1 MGSKM
6 RKTECIRF
14 TEPANRWEEALPLG
28 NGKIGAMLFSEV
40 GAERIQLNE
49 ESVWYGGLM
58 DRNNPDAKAH
68 LQEFRDHIFEG
79 RLQEATDLALNV
91 FSGTPQS
98 MRQYQN
104 LGDLTIYSDNGE
116 VKDYERSL
124 DLSEAVHRVSYRIGE
139 YHYTREQ
146 FISAPDN
153 VLVMRYCT
161 DAPQGIGMTPL
172 MTRSRF
178 YDYSGKSAENTIMLG
193 GNLAKEGYDFCMM
206 LRAKVVGGS
215 CKVLGERLVIEGAKE
230 VLFFFTAGT
239 TFKEGNL
246 KERLI
251 ACLDAAEKQS
261 YEELYRRHVADYKS
275 FYDRMKLE
283 LINTE
288 GIDDCDC
295 PDTNSDRAESNATT
309 DCQAKR
315 KEGLD
320 ATETAE
326 FAERYF
332 NFGRYLMI
340 CSSRPGTLPITLQG
354 LWNKDYLPPWDSKYT
369 ININAEMNY
378 WPAESCNLSE
388 CHTPLFDHLER
399 MLPNGQR
406 TAEVMYGCSGFV
418 AHHNTDIWGDT
429 AVQDIWEPASY
440 WVMGAAWLC
449 THQWTHYV
457 YTKDTEFLK
466 KAYPI
471 MREAAKFFLDFLVE
485 KDGKLLTCPSVSPEN
500 TYILPNGQQGC
511 LTAGATMDNQILRD
525 LMTQCIRSAEILGIE
540 EPLAEAFA
548 GVIEKLPE
556 NQIGKYG
563 QLMEWAEDYEEAEPG
578 HRHISHLYGLHPSH
592 QITPD
597 GTPEL
602 SKAAEITL
610 QRRLANGGGHTGWS
624 RAWII
629 NMYARL
635 FKGEEAHENLVQLF
649 KKSTLPNLF
658 DNHPPFQI
666 DGNFGAIAGMIEM
679 LVQSSEERTLLLP
692 ALPSTWKDGKVS
704 GLKIVGGAELAMEWK
719 DGVLVSCVVTAEQEL
734 ETVLVYRDEKRAIRV
749 AAGMSYRW

>member
-1 MGSKM
+1 MGKQ
-6 RKTECIRF
+6 TEMIRF
-14 TEPANRWEEALPLG
+14 SEPAKHWEEALPLG
-28 NGKIGAMLFSEV
+28 NGKLGAMLFSEV

-79 RLQEATDLALNV
+79 RLREATDLALNV

-104 LGDLTIYSDNGE
+104 LGDLTIYSNGGVVE
-116 VKDYERSL
+116 DYERSL
-124 DLSEAVHRVSYRIGE
+124 DLAEAVHRVNYRIGE
-139 YHYTREQ
+139 NHYTREQ

-153 VLVMRYCT
+153 VLVMRYRT
-161 DAPQGIGMTPL
+161 DAPQGIGMVPL

-178 YDYSGKSAENTIMLG
+178 YDYSGKAAENTIMLG

-206 LRAKVVGGS
+206 LRAKTVGGS

-230 VLFFFTAGT
+230 VVFFFTAGT
-239 TFKEGNL
+239 TFKEGKL
-246 KERLI
+246 KERLL
-251 ACLDAAEKQS
+251 ACLDAAEKLS
-261 YEELYRRHVADYKS
+261 YEELLERHVADYKS
-275 FYDRMKLE
+275 FYERMKLE
-283 LINTE
+283 LTDTE
-288 GIDDCDC
+288 
-295 PDTNSDRAESNATT
+295 
-309 DCQAKR
+309 
-315 KEGLD
+315 
-320 ATETAE
+320 E

-449 THQWTHYV
+449 THQWTHYI
-457 YTKDTEFLK
+457 YTGDKEFLK
-466 KAYPI
+466 RAYPV

-500 TYILPNGQQGC
+500 TYILPNGQRGC

-525 LMTQCIRSAEILGIE
+525 LMTQCIRSAEILGID
-540 EPLAEAFA
+540 EPLAEEFA
-548 GVIEKLPE
+548 KVIEKLPE
-556 NQIGKYG
+556 NQIGKHG

-635 FKGEEAHENLVQLF
+635 FKGEEAYENLVQLF

-666 DGNFGAIAGMIEM
+666 DGNFGAIAGMVEM

-692 ALPSTWKDGKVS
+692 ALPSAWKNGKVS
-704 GLKIVGGAELAMEWK
+704 GLKIVGGAELSIEWK
-719 DGVLVSCVVTAEQEL
+719 DGTLVNCTVTACRPID
-734 ETVLVYRDEKRAIRV
+734 TILVYKGEKRNV
-749 AAGMSYRW
+749 LLSEGESFTWN

>member
-1 MGSKM
+1 M
-6 RKTECIRF
+6 TEKQTERICF
-14 TEPANRWEEALPLG
+14 SEPARCWEEALPLG

-40 GAERIQLNE
+40 GEERIQLNE

-68 LQEFRDHIFEG
+68 LQEFRDDIFEG
-79 RLQEATDLALNV
+79 CLREATELAINA
-91 FSGTPQS
+91 FSGTPQG
-98 MRQYQN
+98 MRPYQN
-104 LGDLTIYSDNGE
+104 LGDLSIYSDGGIAE
-116 VKDYERSL
+116 DYERCL
-124 DLSEAVHRVSYRIGE
+124 DLSEAVHRVSYRIGL

-153 VLVMRYCT
+153 VLVMRYTT

-172 MTRSRF
+172 LTRARF
-178 YDYSGKSAENTIMLG
+178 YDYAGKAAENTIMLG
-193 GNLAKEGYDFCMM
+193 GNLAKAGYDFCMM
-206 LRAKVVGGS
+206 LRAKTVGGS
-215 CKVLGERLVIEGAKE
+215 CKVLGERLVIEGAQE
-230 VLFFFTAGT
+230 VLFFFAAGT
-239 TFKEGNL
+239 TFKESNL
-246 KERLI
+246 KERLL
-251 ACLDAAEKQS
+251 ACLDAAETQT
-261 YEELYRRHVADYKS
+261 YEELLTRHVSDYKS
-275 FYDRMKLE
+275 YYDRMQLE
-283 LINTE
+283 LTPEDATQCPEENTE
-288 GIDDCDC
+288 
-295 PDTNSDRAESNATT
+295 AA
-309 DCQAKR
+309 
-315 KEGLD
+315 
-320 ATETAE
+320 ETAE

-369 ININAEMNY
+369 ININTEMNY

-388 CHTPLFDHLER
+388 CHMPLFEHLER

-429 AVQDIWEPASY
+429 AVQDIWVPASY

-449 THQWTHYV
+449 THQWTHYL
-457 YTKDTEFLK
+457 YTKDIEFLK
-466 KAYPI
+466 KAYPV
-471 MREAAKFFLDFLVE
+471 MREAARFFLDFLVE
-485 KDGKLLTCPSVSPEN
+485 KEGKLLTCPSVSPEN

-525 LMTQCIRSAEILGIE
+525 LMTQCIRAAEILEIE
-540 EPLAEAFA
+540 EPLADEFA
-548 GVIEKLPE
+548 KVIEKLPT

-602 SKAAEITL
+602 AKAAEVTL

-635 FKGEEAHENLVQLF
+635 FKGQEAHENLVQLF

-666 DGNFGAIAGMIEM
+666 DGNFGAIAGMVEM

-692 ALPSTWKDGKVS
+692 ALPSAWSSGRVS
-704 GLKIVGGAELAMEWK
+704 GLKIVGGA
-719 DGVLVSCVVTAEQEL
+719 VLDMAWNNGRLTECMVTAEQAIETKL
-734 ETVLVYRDEKRAIRV
+734 VYEGVVKTVLL
-749 AAGMSYRW
+749 AAGEKYIWA

>member
-1 MGSKM
+1 MGKQ
-6 RKTECIRF
+6 TEMIRF
-14 TEPANRWEEALPLG
+14 SEPAKHWEEALPLG
-28 NGKIGAMLFSEV
+28 NGKLGAMLFSEV

-79 RLQEATDLALNV
+79 RLREATDLALNV

-104 LGDLTIYSDNGE
+104 LGDLTIYSNGGVVE
-116 VKDYERSL
+116 DYERSL
-124 DLSEAVHRVSYRIGE
+124 DLAEAVHRVSYRIGE
-139 YHYTREQ
+139 HHYTREQ

-153 VLVMRYCT
+153 VLVMRYRT
-161 DAPQGIGMTPL
+161 DAPQGIGMVPL

-178 YDYSGKSAENTIMLG
+178 YDYSGKAAENTIMLG

-206 LRAKVVGGS
+206 LRAKTVGGS

-230 VLFFFTAGT
+230 VVFFFTAGT
-239 TFKEGNL
+239 TFKEGKL
-246 KERLI
+246 KERLL
-251 ACLDAAEKQS
+251 ACLDAAEKLS
-261 YEELYRRHVADYKS
+261 YEELLERHVTDYKS

-283 LINTE
+283 LTDTE
-288 GIDDCDC
+288 
-295 PDTNSDRAESNATT
+295 
-309 DCQAKR
+309 
-315 KEGLD
+315 
-320 ATETAE
+320 E

-449 THQWTHYV
+449 THQWTHYI
-457 YTKDTEFLK
+457 YTGDKEFLK
-466 KAYPI
+466 RAYPV

-500 TYILPNGQQGC
+500 TYILPNGQRGC

-525 LMTQCIRSAEILGIE
+525 LMTQCIRSAEILGID
-540 EPLAEAFA
+540 EPLAEEFA
-548 GVIEKLPE
+548 KVIEKLPE
-556 NQIGKYG
+556 NQIGKHG

-635 FKGEEAHENLVQLF
+635 FKGEEAYENLVQLF

-666 DGNFGAIAGMIEM
+666 DGNFGAIAGMAEM

-692 ALPSTWKDGKVS
+692 ALPSAWKNGKVS
-704 GLKIVGGAELAMEWK
+704 GIKIVGGAELTLAWK
-719 DGVLVSCVVTAEQEL
+719 DGALVSCTVTTDQPF
-734 ETVLVYRDEKRAIRV
+734 ETMLVYKGEKRAV
-749 AAGMSYRW
+749 SLAAGESYQW

>member
-1 MGSKM
+1 MA
-6 RKTECIRF
+6 RRETERICF
-14 TEPANRWEEALPLG
+14 AEPAKSWEEALPLG
-28 NGKIGAMLFSEV
+28 NGKLGAMLFSEV
-40 GAERIQLNE
+40 GEEHIQLNE

-58 DRNNPDAKAH
+58 DRNNPDAKTH
-68 LQEFRDHIFEG
+68 LQEFRDDIFEG
-79 RLQEATDLALNV
+79 RLREATELAFHA

-104 LGDLTIYSDNGE
+104 LGDLTIYGDGGKAE
-116 VKDYERSL
+116 AYERSL
-124 DLSEAVHRVSYRIGE
+124 DLSEAVHRVSYCIE
-139 YHYTREQ
+139 SYTYTREQ

-153 VLVMRYCT
+153 VLVMRYVT
-161 DAPQGIGMTPL
+161 DAPKGLNMTPL
-172 MTRSRF
+172 MTRARY
-178 YDYSGKSAENTIMLG
+178 YDYSGKADENTIMLG

-206 LRAKVVGGS
+206 LRAKTVGGC

-239 TFKEGNL
+239 TFKEGKL

-251 ACLDAAEKQS
+251 SCLNAAEKQGF
-261 YEELYRRHVADYKS
+261 ECLRKRHVADYTS
-275 FYDRMKLE
+275 YYDRMKLE
-283 LINTE
+283 LGVTSASEQNEHKEECGRQTAGE
-288 GIDDCDC
+288 KVAGLSE
-295 PDTNSDRAESNATT
+295 TNQVERP
-309 DCQAKR
+309 
-315 KEGLD
+315 
-320 ATETAE
+320 E

-369 ININAEMNY
+369 ININTEMNY

-388 CHTPLFDHLER
+388 CHLPLFEHLER

-449 THQWTHYV
+449 THQWTHYI
-457 YTKDTEFLK
+457 YTKDTEFLRR
-466 KAYPI
+466 AYPV

-500 TYILPNGQQGC
+500 TYILPSGQQGC

-525 LMTQCIRSAEILGIE
+525 LMTQCIRAAELLGIE
-540 EPLAEAFA
+540 EPLAKEFA
-548 GVIEKLPE
+548 AVIAKLPE

-602 SKAAEITL
+602 AKAAEITL

-635 FKGEEAHENLVQLF
+635 FKGQEAYENLVQLF

-666 DGNFGAIAGMIEM
+666 DGNFGAIAGMVEM
-679 LVQSSEERTLLLP
+679 LVQSSEERTRLLP
-692 ALPSTWKDGKVS
+692 ALPAAWNSGRVS
-704 GLKIVGGAELAMEWK
+704 GLKIVGGA
-719 DGVLVSCVVTAEQEL
+719 VLDMAWDNGQLTECTVTAGQAL
-734 ETVLVYRDEKRAIRV
+734 TTKLVYRDLVKTVVLAEGEKYIWA
-749 AAGMSYRW
+749 

>member
-1 MGSKM
+1 MGKQ
-6 RKTECIRF
+6 TEMIRF
-14 TEPANRWEEALPLG
+14 SEPAKHWEEALPLG
-28 NGKIGAMLFSEV
+28 NGKLGAMLFSEV

-79 RLQEATDLALNV
+79 RLREATDLALNV

-104 LGDLTIYSDNGE
+104 LGDLTIYSNGGVVE
-116 VKDYERSL
+116 DYERSL
-124 DLSEAVHRVSYRIGE
+124 DLAEAVHRVNYRIGE
-139 YHYTREQ
+139 HHYTREQ

-153 VLVMRYCT
+153 VLVMRYRT
-161 DAPQGIGMTPL
+161 DAPQGIGMVPL

-178 YDYSGKSAENTIMLG
+178 YDYSGKAAENTIMLG

-206 LRAKVVGGS
+206 LRAKTVGGS

-230 VLFFFTAGT
+230 VVFFFTAGT
-239 TFKEGNL
+239 TFKEGKL
-246 KERLI
+246 KERLL
-251 ACLDAAEKQS
+251 ACLDAAEKLS
-261 YEELYRRHVADYKS
+261 YEELLERHVADYKS
-275 FYDRMKLE
+275 FYERMKLE
-283 LINTE
+283 LTDTE
-288 GIDDCDC
+288 
-295 PDTNSDRAESNATT
+295 
-309 DCQAKR
+309 
-315 KEGLD
+315 
-320 ATETAE
+320 E

-449 THQWTHYV
+449 THQWTHYI
-457 YTKDTEFLK
+457 YTGDKEFLK
-466 KAYPI
+466 RAYPV

-500 TYILPNGQQGC
+500 TYILPNGQRGC

-525 LMTQCIRSAEILGIE
+525 LMTQCIRSAEILGID
-540 EPLAEAFA
+540 EPLAEEFA
-548 GVIEKLPE
+548 KVIEKLPE
-556 NQIGKYG
+556 NQIGKHG

-635 FKGEEAHENLVQLF
+635 FKGEEAYENLVQLF

-666 DGNFGAIAGMIEM
+666 DGNFGAIAGMVEM

-692 ALPSTWKDGKVS
+692 ALPSAWKNGKVS
-704 GLKIVGGAELAMEWK
+704 GLKIVGGAELSMEWK
-719 DGVLVSCVVTAEQEL
+719 DGTLVNCTVTACRPID
-734 ETVLVYRDEKRAIRV
+734 TILVYKGEKRNV
-749 AAGMSYRW
+749 LLSEGESFTWN

>member
-1 MGSKM
+1 MGKQ
-6 RKTECIRF
+6 TEMIRF
-14 TEPANRWEEALPLG
+14 SEPAKHWEEALPLG
-28 NGKIGAMLFSEV
+28 NGKLGAMLFSEV

-79 RLQEATDLALNV
+79 RLREATDLALNV

-104 LGDLTIYSDNGE
+104 LGDLTIYSNGGVVE
-116 VKDYERSL
+116 DYERSL
-124 DLSEAVHRVSYRIGE
+124 DLAEAVHRVNYRIGE
-139 YHYTREQ
+139 NHYTREQ

-153 VLVMRYCT
+153 VLVMRYRT
-161 DAPQGIGMTPL
+161 DAPQGIGMVPL

-178 YDYSGKSAENTIMLG
+178 YDYSGKAAENTIMLG

-206 LRAKVVGGS
+206 LRAKTVGGS

-230 VLFFFTAGT
+230 VVFFFTAGT
-239 TFKEGNL
+239 TFKEGKL
-246 KERLI
+246 KERLL
-251 ACLDAAEKQS
+251 ACLDAAEKLS
-261 YEELYRRHVADYKS
+261 YEELLERHVADYKS
-275 FYDRMKLE
+275 FYERMKLE
-283 LINTE
+283 LTDTE
-288 GIDDCDC
+288 
-295 PDTNSDRAESNATT
+295 
-309 DCQAKR
+309 
-315 KEGLD
+315 
-320 ATETAE
+320 E

-449 THQWTHYV
+449 THQWTHYI
-457 YTKDTEFLK
+457 YTGDKEFLK
-466 KAYPI
+466 RAYPV

-500 TYILPNGQQGC
+500 TYILPNGQRGC

-525 LMTQCIRSAEILGIE
+525 LMTQCIRSAEILGID
-540 EPLAEAFA
+540 EPLAEEFA
-548 GVIEKLPE
+548 KVIEKLPE
-556 NQIGKYG
+556 NQIGKHG

-635 FKGEEAHENLVQLF
+635 FKGEEAYENLVQLF

-666 DGNFGAIAGMIEM
+666 DGNFGAIAGMVEM

-692 ALPSTWKDGKVS
+692 ALPSAWKNGKVS
-704 GLKIVGGAELAMEWK
+704 GLKIVGGAELSMEWK
-719 DGVLVSCVVTAEQEL
+719 DGTLVNCTVTACRPID
-734 ETVLVYRDEKRAIRV
+734 TILVYKGEKRNV
-749 AAGMSYRW
+749 LLSEGESFTWN

>member
-1 MGSKM
+1 MGKQ
-6 RKTECIRF
+6 TEYIRF
-14 TEPANRWEEALPLG
+14 TEPAKRWEEALPLG
-28 NGKIGAMLFSEV
+28 NGKLGAMLFSEV

-58 DRNNPDAKAH
+58 DRNNPDSKVH

-79 RLQEATDLALNV
+79 RLREATDLALNV

-104 LGDLTIYSDNGE
+104 LGDLTIYSNGGSVE
-116 VKDYERSL
+116 DYERSL

-161 DAPQGIGMTPL
+161 DAPQGLGMTPL

-178 YDYSGKSAENTIMLG
+178 YDYSGKAAENTIMLG

-206 LRAKVVGGS
+206 LRAKTVGGS
-215 CKVLGERLVIEGAKE
+215 CRVLGERLVIEGAKE
-230 VLFFFTAGT
+230 VIFFFTAGT
-239 TFKEGNL
+239 TFKEGCL
-246 KERLI
+246 KERLL

-261 YEELYRRHVADYKS
+261 YEELYARHVSDYKS

-283 LINTE
+283 LTDVGNADESSVEGPRGILSRTE
-288 GIDDCDC
+288 GDVEIKS
-295 PDTNSDRAESNATT
+295 PAEA
-309 DCQAKR
+309 D
-315 KEGLD
+315 D

-369 ININAEMNY
+369 ININTEMNY

-449 THQWTHYV
+449 THQWTHYI

-466 KAYPI
+466 KAYPV

-525 LMTQCIRSAEILGIE
+525 LMTQCIRSAKILGID
-540 EPLAEAFA
+540 EPLAEEFA
-548 GVIEKLPE
+548 KVIEKLPK

-578 HRHISHLYGLHPSH
+578 HRHISHLYGLHPAH

-602 SKAAEITL
+602 AKAAEITL

-666 DGNFGAIAGMIEM
+666 DGNFGAIAGMAEM

-692 ALPSTWKDGKVS
+692 ALPSAWKCGKVS
-704 GLKIVGGAELAMEWK
+704 GLKIVGGAELTLEWK
-719 DGVLVSCVVTAEQEL
+719 EGTLVNCVVTAEQPV
-734 ETVLVYRDEKRAIRV
+734 ETTLVYKGEKRTLKLES
-749 AAGMSYRW
+749 GGTYQW

>member
-1 MGSKM
+1 MQRGGFYGKIKTIMDTGKGMESKM
-6 RKTECIRF
+6 KKQTERIRF
-14 TEPANRWEEALPLG
+14 TEPAKCWEEALPLG
-28 NGKIGAMLFSEV
+28 NGKLGAMLFSEV
-40 GAERIQLNE
+40 GTERIQLNE

-79 RLQEATDLALNV
+79 RLREATELALNV

-104 LGDLTIYSDNGE
+104 LGDLTIYSNGGAVE
-116 VKDYERSL
+116 DYERCL
-124 DLSEAVHRVSYRIGE
+124 DLSEAVHRVSYRIGA

-172 MTRSRF
+172 MTRARF
-178 YDYSGKSAENTIMLG
+178 YDYSGKAAENTIMLG

-206 LRAKVVGGS
+206 LRAKAVGGS

-239 TFKEGNL
+239 TFKEGKL
-246 KERLI
+246 KERLL
-251 ACLDAAEKQS
+251 ACLDAAEEQS
-261 YEELYRRHVADYKS
+261 YEELYARHVTDYKS
-275 FYDRMKLE
+275 YYDRMHLE
-283 LINTE
+283 L
-288 GIDDCDC
+288 
-295 PDTNSDRAESNATT
+295 
-309 DCQAKR
+309 
-315 KEGLD
+315 
-320 ATETAE
+320 TETAE

-369 ININAEMNY
+369 ININTEMNY

-449 THQWTHYV
+449 THQWTHYT

-466 KAYPI
+466 KAYPV

-500 TYILPNGQQGC
+500 TYILPNGQRGC

-525 LMTQCIRSAEILGIE
+525 LMTQCIRSAEILGID
-540 EPLAEAFA
+540 EPLAEEFA
-548 GVIEKLPE
+548 KVIEKLPE

-563 QLMEWAEDYEEAEPG
+563 QLMEWSEDYEEEEPG

-666 DGNFGAIAGMIEM
+666 DGNFGAIAGMVEM

-692 ALPSTWKDGKVS
+692 ALPSAWKNGKVS
-704 GLKIVGGAELAMEWK
+704 GLKIVGGAELALEWK
-719 DGVLVSCVVTAEQEL
+719 DGVLVNCTVTAGLPL
-734 ETVLVYRDEKRAIRV
+734 ETVLVYKDDKRKLKLAT
-749 AAGMSYRW
+749 GETYQW

>member
-1 MGSKM
+1 MQSKYVCGKIKLIM
-6 RKTECIRF
+6 DTGGVCIMAKQTECIRF
-14 TEPANRWEEALPLG
+14 TEPAKCWEEALPLG
-28 NGKIGAMLFSEV
+28 NGKLGAMLFSEI

-68 LQEFRDHIFEG
+68 LQEFRDDIFEG
-79 RLQEATDLALNV
+79 RLREATDLAINA

-104 LGDLTIYSDNGE
+104 LGDLTIYSNGGVAE
-116 VKDYERSL
+116 DYERSL

-139 YHYTREQ
+139 YHYSREQ

-161 DAPQGIGMTPL
+161 DAPQGISMTPL
-172 MTRSRF
+172 MTRSRY
-178 YDYSGKSAENTIMLG
+178 YDYSGKASENTIMLG

-206 LRAKVVGGS
+206 LRAKTVGGS
-215 CKVLGERLVIEGAKE
+215 CKVLGERLVIEGAQE
-230 VLFFFTAGT
+230 VIFFFTAGT
-239 TFKEGNL
+239 TFKEGML
-246 KERLI
+246 KERLK

-261 YEELYRRHVADYKS
+261 YEELLTRHVADYKS
-275 FYDRMKLE
+275 YYDRMKLE
-283 LINTE
+283 LTSE
-288 GIDDCDC
+288 DAL
-295 PDTNSDRAESNATT
+295 SDA
-309 DCQAKR
+309 
-315 KEGLD
+315 GD

-326 FAERYF
+326 YAERYF

-369 ININAEMNY
+369 ININTEMNY

-399 MLPNGQR
+399 MLPNGQK

-449 THQWTHYV
+449 THQWTHYT

-466 KAYPI
+466 KAYPV

-525 LMTQCIRSAEILGIE
+525 LMTQCIRSAEILGID
-540 EPLAEAFA
+540 EPLAEEFA
-548 GVIEKLPE
+548 KVIEKLPE

-635 FKGEEAHENLVQLF
+635 FKGEAAHENLVQLF
-649 KKSTLPNLF
+649 KRSTLPNLF

-666 DGNFGAIAGMIEM
+666 DGNFGAIAGMVEM

-692 ALPSTWKDGKVS
+692 ALPSAWKNGKVS
-704 GLKIVGGAELAMEWK
+704 GLKIVGGAELALEWK
-719 DGVLVSCVVTAEQEL
+719 DGLLVSCTVTADLPL
-734 ETVLVYRDEKRAIRV
+734 ETVLVYKSEKRV
-749 AAGMSYRW
+749 LKLEAGENWKW

>member
-1 MGSKM
+1 M
-6 RKTECIRF
+6 TEKQTELIRF
-14 TEPANRWEEALPLG
+14 LEPAKCWEEALPLG

-40 GAERIQLNE
+40 GEERIQLNE

-58 DRNNPDAKAH
+58 DRNNPDARTH
-68 LQEFRDHIFEG
+68 LQEFRDDIFEG
-79 RLQEATDLALNV
+79 RIKEATELAINA
-91 FSGTPQS
+91 FSGTPQG
-98 MRQYQN
+98 MRPYQN
-104 LGDLTIYSDNGE
+104 LGDLTIYSDGGV

-124 DLSEAVHRVSYRIGE
+124 DLSEAVHRVRYRIGSC
-139 YHYTREQ
+139 HYTREQ

-153 VLVMRYCT
+153 VLVMRYTT

-172 MTRSRF
+172 MTRARF
-178 YDYSGKSAENTIMLG
+178 YDYSGKAAENTIMLG

-206 LRAKVVGGS
+206 LRAKTVGGS
-215 CKVLGERLVIEGAKE
+215 CKVLGERLVIEGARE
-230 VLFFFTAGT
+230 VLLFFTAGT
-239 TFKEGNL
+239 TFKEGKL
-246 KERLI
+246 KERLLD
-251 ACLDAAEKQS
+251 CLDRAEHRE
-261 YEELYRRHVADYKS
+261 YEVLLARHVADYKS
-275 FYDRMKLE
+275 YYDRVKLE
-283 LINTE
+283 LGKSSEKKPGTAQTSSEAVDETE
-288 GIDDCDC
+288 SV
-295 PDTNSDRAESNATT
+295 T
-309 DCQAKR
+309 
-315 KEGLD
+315 
-320 ATETAE
+320 

-354 LWNKDYLPPWDSKYT
+354 LWNKDYLAPWDSKYT
-369 ININAEMNY
+369 ININTEMNY

-388 CHTPLFDHLER
+388 CHLPLFEHLER

-429 AVQDIWEPASY
+429 AVQDIWVPASY

-449 THQWTHYV
+449 THQWTHYL
-457 YTKDTEFLK
+457 YTKDVAFLR
-466 KAYPI
+466 KAYPV

-525 LMTQCIRSAEILGIE
+525 LMTQCIRAAEILEIE
-540 EPLAEAFA
+540 EPLAKDFA
-548 GVIEKLPE
+548 TVIEKLPQ

-563 QLMEWAEDYEEAEPG
+563 QLMEWSEDYEEAEPG

-602 SKAAEITL
+602 ARAAEVTL

-635 FKGEEAHENLVQLF
+635 FRGEEAHENLIQLF
-649 KKSTLPNLF
+649 QRSTLPNLF

-666 DGNFGAIAGMIEM
+666 DGNFGAIAGMVEM

-692 ALPSTWKDGKVS
+692 ALPAAWSSGRVS
-704 GLKIVGGAELAMEWK
+704 GIRMVGGAVIDMVWR
-719 DGVLVSCVVTAEQEL
+719 DGRLTECVVTAEKNI
-734 ETVLVYRDEKRAIRV
+734 ETKLVYNHEERTV
-749 AAGMSYRW
+749 VLAAGEKYKWI

>member
-1 MGSKM
+1 MQRGGFYGKIKTIMDTGKGMESKM
-6 RKTECIRF
+6 KKQTERIRF
-14 TEPANRWEEALPLG
+14 TEPAKCWEEALPLG
-28 NGKIGAMLFSEV
+28 NGKLGAMLFSEV

-79 RLQEATDLALNV
+79 RLREATELALNV

-104 LGDLTIYSDNGE
+104 LGDLTIYSNGGAVE
-116 VKDYERSL
+116 DYERCL
-124 DLSEAVHRVSYRIGE
+124 DLSEAVHRVSYRIGA

-172 MTRSRF
+172 MTRARF
-178 YDYSGKSAENTIMLG
+178 YDYSGKAAENTIMLG

-206 LRAKVVGGS
+206 LRAKAVGGS

-239 TFKEGNL
+239 TFKEGKL
-246 KERLI
+246 KERLL
-251 ACLDAAEKQS
+251 ACLDAAAEQS
-261 YEELYRRHVADYKS
+261 YEELYARHVADYKS
-275 FYDRMKLE
+275 YYDRMHLE
-283 LINTE
+283 L
-288 GIDDCDC
+288 
-295 PDTNSDRAESNATT
+295 
-309 DCQAKR
+309 
-315 KEGLD
+315 
-320 ATETAE
+320 TETAE

-369 ININAEMNY
+369 ININTEMNY

-449 THQWTHYV
+449 THQWTHYT

-466 KAYPI
+466 KAYPV

-500 TYILPNGQQGC
+500 TYILPNGQRGC

-525 LMTQCIRSAEILGIE
+525 LMTQCIRSAEILGID
-540 EPLAEAFA
+540 EPLAEEFA
-548 GVIEKLPE
+548 KVIGKLPE

-563 QLMEWAEDYEEAEPG
+563 QLMEWSEDYEEEEPG

-666 DGNFGAIAGMIEM
+666 DGNFGAIAGMVEM

-692 ALPSTWKDGKVS
+692 ALPSAWKNGKVS
-704 GLKIVGGAELAMEWK
+704 GLKIVGGAELALEWK
-719 DGVLVSCVVTAEQEL
+719 DGVLVKCTVTAGLPL
-734 ETVLVYRDEKRAIRV
+734 ETVLVYKDDKRNLKL
-749 AAGMSYRW
+749 AAGETYQW

>member
-1 MGSKM
+1 MGKQ
-6 RKTECIRF
+6 TEMIRF
-14 TEPANRWEEALPLG
+14 SEPAKHWEEALPLG
-28 NGKIGAMLFSEV
+28 NGKLGAMLFSEV

-79 RLQEATDLALNV
+79 RLREATDLALNV

-104 LGDLTIYSDNGE
+104 LGDLTIYSNGGVVE
-116 VKDYERSL
+116 DYERSL
-124 DLSEAVHRVSYRIGE
+124 DLAEAVHRVSYRIGE
-139 YHYTREQ
+139 HHYTREQ

-153 VLVMRYCT
+153 VLVMRYRT
-161 DAPQGIGMTPL
+161 DAPQGIGMVPL

-178 YDYSGKSAENTIMLG
+178 YDYSGKAAENTIMLG

-206 LRAKVVGGS
+206 LRTKTVGGS

-230 VLFFFTAGT
+230 VVFFFTAGT
-239 TFKEGNL
+239 TFKEGKL
-246 KERLI
+246 KERLL
-251 ACLDAAEKQS
+251 ACLDAAEKLS
-261 YEELYRRHVADYKS
+261 YEELLERHVTDYKS

-283 LINTE
+283 LTDTE
-288 GIDDCDC
+288 
-295 PDTNSDRAESNATT
+295 
-309 DCQAKR
+309 
-315 KEGLD
+315 
-320 ATETAE
+320 E

-449 THQWTHYV
+449 THQWTHYI
-457 YTKDTEFLK
+457 YTGDKEFLK
-466 KAYPI
+466 RAYPV

-500 TYILPNGQQGC
+500 TYILPNGQRGC

-525 LMTQCIRSAEILGIE
+525 LMTQCIRSAEILGID
-540 EPLAEAFA
+540 EPLAEEFA
-548 GVIEKLPE
+548 KVIEKLPE
-556 NQIGKYG
+556 NQIGKHG

-635 FKGEEAHENLVQLF
+635 FKGEEAYENLVQLF

-666 DGNFGAIAGMIEM
+666 DGNFGAIAGMAEM

-692 ALPSTWKDGKVS
+692 ALPSAWKNGKVS
-704 GLKIVGGAELAMEWK
+704 GLKIVGGAELSMEWK
-719 DGVLVSCVVTAEQEL
+719 DGVLVNC
-734 ETVLVYRDEKRAIRV
+734 TVKACQPIDTILVYKGEKRNV
-749 AAGMSYRW
+749 LLSEGESFTWN